1 MDKPKKN
8 IEVTRFLNTA
18 IRDGVLNPQAIG
30 QESLSRL
37 RLHILI
43 KEQSLTIN
51 LKAPNLSDTVFQ
63 RISRQLDVVKKFSQ
77 QTASITAENIQLSA
91 KQIDQ
96 KIERLTEKDRELNE
110 QIREIKSEVKKLS
123 SRTANPDEYNKATTK
138 LNNANKEL
146 SNNRNNI
153 YSHRAM
159 KLVLK
164 EQERQQ
170 TKSVRRE
177 SVDQSPRRQSVSQV
191 TSEPP
196 QSVAQKLSTPRQ
208 SLVQQQ
214 EKRTEKIDNLTEK
227 IINTEK
233 TIQALTKERDGLVS
247 NPNVK
252 EEFAIYTE
260 GIQLHRKQADNLYR
274 QLETIDSKTAT
285 KLETK
290 FADSPYG
297 KVACPLTP
305 KEISAIKVEKAN
317 EKFNQAYRNAS
328 PEPKMNKKLRIDT
341 GKTLSEK
348 EKAAEQKKFIQETK
362 RNLQKIENKLQKYQ
376 KRKKSI
382 IGLIANAFQRKKIQG
397 LKEKKTDLINKLK
410 QPQKKTQKGILK
422 PTFKEQVTDAH
433 NKQEQQMKNQKPR
446 GDRTQSPSFSRS

>member
-1 MDKPKKN
+1 
-8 IEVTRFLNTA
+8 
-18 IRDGVLNPQAIG
+18 
-30 QESLSRL
+30 
-37 RLHILI
+37 
-43 KEQSLTIN
+43 
-51 LKAPNLSDTVFQ
+51 
-63 RISRQLDVVKKFSQ
+63 
-77 QTASITAENIQLSA
+77 
-91 KQIDQ
+91 
-96 KIERLTEKDRELNE
+96 
-110 QIREIKSEVKKLS
+110 
-123 SRTANPDEYNKATTK
+123 
-138 LNNANKEL
+138 
-146 SNNRNNI
+146 
-153 YSHRAM
+153 M

-164 EQERQQ
+164 EQERRQ

-191 TSEPP
+191 TSEPR
-196 QSVAQKLSTPRQ
+196 QSVAQKLSRPRQ
-208 SLVQQQ
+208 SLAQQQ

-227 IINTEK
+227 IINTER
-233 TIQALTKERDGLVS
+233 TIQALAKERDGLVS

-290 FADSPYG
+290 LAVSPYG
-297 KVACPLTP
+297 KIACPLTP
-305 KEISAIKVEKAN
+305 KESSAIKVAKAN
-317 EKFNQAYRNAS
+317 EKFNQSYRNSS
-328 PEPKMNKKLRIDT
+328 PEPKMNKNLRIDT

-362 RNLQKIENKLQKYQ
+362 RNLQKIESKLQKYQ

-397 LKEKKTDLINKLK
+397 LKEKKTDLINKLE
-410 QPQKKTQKGILK
+410 QPQKKPQKGILK

-433 NKQEQQMKNQKPR
+433 NKQEP
-446 GDRTQSPSFSRS
+446 

>member
-1 MDKPKKN
+1 MEKPKKN

-51 LKAPNLSDTVFQ
+51 LKAPNLSDNVFQ

-191 TSEPP
+191 TSEPR
-196 QSVAQKLSTPRQ
+196 QSVAQKLSTP
-208 SLVQQQ
+208 
-214 EKRTEKIDNLTEK
+214 I
-227 IINTEK
+227 
-233 TIQALTKERDGLVS
+233 
-247 NPNVK
+247 
-252 EEFAIYTE
+252 
-260 GIQLHRKQADNLYR
+260 
-274 QLETIDSKTAT
+274 
-285 KLETK
+285 
-290 FADSPYG
+290 
-297 KVACPLTP
+297 
-305 KEISAIKVEKAN
+305 
-317 EKFNQAYRNAS
+317 
-328 PEPKMNKKLRIDT
+328 
-341 GKTLSEK
+341 
-348 EKAAEQKKFIQETK
+348 
-362 RNLQKIENKLQKYQ
+362 
-376 KRKKSI
+376 
-382 IGLIANAFQRKKIQG
+382 
-397 LKEKKTDLINKLK
+397 
-410 QPQKKTQKGILK
+410 
-422 PTFKEQVTDAH
+422 
-433 NKQEQQMKNQKPR
+433 
-446 GDRTQSPSFSRS
+446 FST

>member
-1 MDKPKKN
+1 
-8 IEVTRFLNTA
+8 
-18 IRDGVLNPQAIG
+18 
-30 QESLSRL
+30 
-37 RLHILI
+37 
-43 KEQSLTIN
+43 
-51 LKAPNLSDTVFQ
+51 
-63 RISRQLDVVKKFSQ
+63 
-77 QTASITAENIQLSA
+77 
-91 KQIDQ
+91 
-96 KIERLTEKDRELNE
+96 
-110 QIREIKSEVKKLS
+110 
-123 SRTANPDEYNKATTK
+123 
-138 LNNANKEL
+138 
-146 SNNRNNI
+146 
-153 YSHRAM
+153 M

-164 EQERQQ
+164 EQERRQ

-191 TSEPP
+191 TSEPR
-196 QSVAQKLSTPRQ
+196 QSVAQKLSRPRQ
-208 SLVQQQ
+208 SLAQQQ

-227 IINTEK
+227 IINTER
-233 TIQALTKERDGLVS
+233 TIQALAKERDGLVS

-317 EKFNQAYRNAS
+317 EKFNQSYRNSS
-328 PEPKMNKKLRIDT
+328 PEPKMNKNLRIDT

-362 RNLQKIENKLQKYQ
+362 RNLQKIESKLQKYQ

-397 LKEKKTDLINKLK
+397 LKEKKTDLINKLE
-410 QPQKKTQKGILK
+410 QPQKKPQKGILK
-422 PTFKEQVTDAH
+422 PTFKEQVKKEVVNAVTEANRKFNETHKDISKEPYANRQPKIKFDAKTLINGMDKEEPSQKRDHTDKEVGKANH
-433 NKQEQQMKNQKPR
+433 KVQ
-446 GDRTQSPSFSRS
+446 TQSLQKKISPETQKFTLKDRINHAHRQTENNHLKQDSHSRNNRPQTSPSLGR

>member
-1 MDKPKKN
+1 MEKLKKN

-51 LKAPNLSDTVFQ
+51 LKAPNLSDNAFH
-63 RISRQLDVVKKFSQ
+63 RISKQLDVVKRFSQ
-77 QTASITAENIQLSA
+77 QTTSITAENIQLSA

-96 KIERLTEKDRELNE
+96 KIERLNEKDSELNE
-110 QIREIKSEVKKLS
+110 QIKEIKSEVKKYS
-123 SRTANPDEYNKATTK
+123 SRTANPDQYNKATTK
-138 LNNANKEL
+138 LNNVNKEL
-146 SNNRNNI
+146 NNNRNNI

-170 TKSVRRE
+170 VKSNRRE
-177 SVDQSPRRQSVSQV
+177 SVDQSPKRQSVSQV
-191 TSEPP
+191 KSEPR
-196 QSVAQKLSTPRQ
+196 QSVVQKLSTPRQ
-208 SLVQQQ
+208 SLAQQQ
-214 EKRTEKIDNLTEK
+214 EKRTEKIDSLTEK
-227 IINTEK
+227 IMNTEK
-233 TIQALTKERDGLVS
+233 IIQALAKERDGLVS

-260 GIQLHRKQADNLYR
+260 GIQLHRKQADNLYH
-274 QLETIDSKTAT
+274 QLGTIDSKIAT
-285 KLETK
+285 KLEKK

-305 KEISAIKVEKAN
+305 KEISAIKVAKAN
-317 EKFNQAYRNAS
+317 EKFNKSYRNSS

-341 GKTLSEK
+341 GKTLSES
-348 EKAAEQKKFIQETK
+348 EKIAEKKKLMQATK
-362 RNLQKIENKLQKYQ
+362 HNLQKIEKKLQKYQ
-376 KRKKSI
+376 NRKKNI
-382 IGLIANAFQRKKIQG
+382 FGLIANAFQRKKIQS
-397 LKEKKTDLINKLK
+397 LKDKKTDLINTLE
-410 QPQKKTQKGILK
+410 QPQKKPQKGILK

-433 NKQEQQMKNQKPR
+433 NKQEQQMKNQKQR
-446 GDRTQSPSFSRS
+446 GDRTQSPGFSRS